1 MSARNSGSCTIESV
15 LERLDGIVSQV
26 RDKDTSLER
35 SLDLL
40 EEALDLGSRA
50 VELVDVSEPSEEEA
64 RQAQEEH

>member
-1 MSARNSGSCTIESV
+1 MCAQTSGSYTIEGV

-26 RDKDTSLER
+26 RDKQTSLEH

-50 VELVDVSEPSEEEA
+50 VELVDVSEPTDKEA
-64 RQAQEEH
+64 LQAQEEH